1 MARAKK
7 NAEEWSGV
15 RKLTRSSE
23 EIELHIPLLRKM
35 IALYDYGNAL
45 SYDEKFAA
53 GLVGIAI
60 ALERYRPELNVK
72 LSYWISFQIDCQIR
86 METRRA
92 VTQRK
97 FCPQSDSDELLFD
110 PAEEPSETDAERAAR
125 EDSAE
130 TLKRLMF
137 ESMAILPKRQRH
149 ILESLYLKG
158 KTQREVAK
166 ELGVAQSWVSRL
178 AKSAL
183 DKVKREIAG
192 KADALGVSIEGAF
205 GGAAQ

>member
-15 RKLTRSSE
+15 RKFTRSSE

-86 METRRA
+86 METRR
-92 VTQRK
+92 
-97 FCPQSDSDELLFD
+97 
-110 PAEEPSETDAERAAR
+110 EEPGETDAERAAR

-205 GGAAQ
+205 GGAA

>member
-15 RKLTRSSE
+15 RKFTRSSE

-86 METRRA
+86 METRRV

-130 TLKRLMF
+130 PLK
-137 ESMAILPKRQRH
+137 ETRH
-149 ILESLYLKG
+149 NKKSRRADG
-158 KTQREVAK
+158 KTMWRIGLTVRHTPAI
-166 ELGVAQSWVSRL
+166 VFVHRF
-178 AKSAL
+178 
-183 DKVKREIAG
+183 VI
-192 KADALGVSIEGAF
+192 
-205 GGAAQ
+205 